1 MNIKKVFRN
10 PQVKSITKKYLLVL
24 IIGLL
29 CIGISTKVIV
39 SEVNKT
45 IIKQSTIVYSNVISH
60 KDLVSLAKD
69 IYTVKDEK
77 SYKDAKKILK
87 EYGYDEDMSFE
98 ANDLMQDMN
107 MKIILVFSMIFIIFL
122 SVLYIFYIRE
132 LKKIFIEIDKM
143 SNNIWKMSCG
153 EYEKLDDEFAEG
165 DIAILSSNLNFM
177 GERVNNSISLLKEDK
192 ENLKDFLSDIS
203 HQLKTPLSSLIM
215 FNDLLR
221 ENEDMPYETR
231 VKFLDKSEEQ
241 LSRMEWLIMNL
252 LKVGRLEAGV
262 IKFNLE
268 EDKVLDT
275 VNLALSPLEDMAIK
289 KNQTVTITGDKKAL
303 LLHDKEWLAEALTNI
318 IKNSIEHTGKKG
330 KINIEIVSGKLITK
344 IIISDNG
351 EGIPKEM
358 QKKIFKRFYKGE
370 RSRDPKS
377 IGIGLSLAKS
387 IIESQNGEIRL
398 VSEKGKGTT
407 FIISFIKSI

>member
-60 KDLVSLAKD
+60 NDLVSLAKD

>member
-1 MNIKKVFRN
+1 MNIRKIYRN
-10 PQVKSITKKYLLVL
+10 PQVKSITKKYILIL

-29 CIGISTKVIV
+29 CIGISTKTII
-39 SEVNKT
+39 SEVNK
-45 IIKQSTIVYSNVISH
+45 IIVKQGTIVYSNVISH
-60 KDLVSLAKD
+60 KDLVSLARD
-69 IYTVKDEK
+69 IYTLKDEK
-77 SYKDAKKILK
+77 SYKEAKKILR
-87 EYGYDEDMSFE
+87 EYGYDEDISFA
-98 ANDLMQDMN
+98 ANDIMHSITI
-107 MKIILVFSMIFIIFL
+107 KIILVFSIIFIVFL
-122 SVLYIFYIRE
+122 SILYALYIGE
-132 LKKIFIEIDKM
+132 LKKIFKEIDKM
-143 SNNIWKMSCG
+143 NKNIWKMASG
-153 EYEKLDDEFAEG
+153 EYEKLDGEFSEG
-165 DIAILSSNLNFM
+165 DISMLNSNLNFM

-215 FNDLLR
+215 FNDLLK
-221 ENEDMPYETR
+221 ENEDMPYDTR
-231 VKFLDKSEEQ
+231 VKFLEKSEEQ

-262 IKFNLE
+262 IKFNLD
-268 EDKVLDT
+268 EDVIFDT

-289 KNQTVTITGDKKAL
+289 KHQKITITGDRKAQ

-318 IKNSIEHTGKKG
+318 IKNSIEHTGENG
-330 KINIEIVSGKLITK
+330 KINIEIVNGKLITK